1 MDVQSLAVQK
11 GELDSQLS
19 ERRGRL
25 AQYKKEEKKV
35 QEKVQNQRDVINK
48 HKAGEIKALV
58 HITPAN
64 EQTCSQNVMNVLN
77 LSSAQYIDWAI
88 SLLFVVTLGTTPR
101 K

>member
-35 QEKVQNQRDVINK
+35 EEKVQNQRAVINK
-48 HKAGEIKALV
+48 HKAGELKVLL
-58 HITPAN
+58 HITPAH
-64 EQTCSQNVMNVLN
+64 
-77 LSSAQYIDWAI
+77 D
-88 SLLFVVTLGTTPR
+88 
-101 K
+101 